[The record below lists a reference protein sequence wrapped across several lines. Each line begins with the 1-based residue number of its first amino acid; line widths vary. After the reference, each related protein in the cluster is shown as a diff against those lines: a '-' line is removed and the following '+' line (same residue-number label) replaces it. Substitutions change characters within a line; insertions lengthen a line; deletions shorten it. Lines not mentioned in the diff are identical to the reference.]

1 VPLDAT
7 LVKAAAR
14 RAGFRACGIARA
26 AVLDPAPLERVVA
39 NGWQADMAW
48 LGAQRDQR

>member
-14 RAGFRACGIARA
+14 RAGFRAGIARA

-48 LGAQRDQR
+48 LGAQHDQR